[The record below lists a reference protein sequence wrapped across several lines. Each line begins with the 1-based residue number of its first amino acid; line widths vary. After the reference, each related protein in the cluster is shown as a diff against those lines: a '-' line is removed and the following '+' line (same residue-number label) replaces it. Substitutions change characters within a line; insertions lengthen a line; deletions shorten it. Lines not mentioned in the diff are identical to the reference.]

1 MNEESQPVQVA
12 VKRVENISSDFQK
25 EISIMRE
32 ITHPN
37 IVRLYGLMNEGT
49 YIYIYI
55 WTLTSKFITAT

>member
-55 WTLTSKFITAT
+55 YEP